1 MGRVD
6 AGGSRGC
13 PEPLWV
19 TGSFPAR
26 GDPARAFPPRTPPG
40 YLFSGD
46 GGSPRFTR
54 LEQSVFLLPGMGCTA
69 TVARERNST
78 LRDSMRYT
86 LGQAAKAVGKSKST
100 LSRAIKKGK
109 ISAEHDAHG
118 QFAIDPA
125 ELHRVYPAT
134 EQGNDCAANDT
145 SHHAT
150 PSNGIMQRV
159 EIAALERENALLR
172 EMLGREKEISRGLEQ
187 DRDHWRQQAT
197 TLLTD
202 QRGTAPQKPVEG
214 RWARAW
220 GIWRGKA

>member
-1 MGRVD
+1 
-6 AGGSRGC
+6 
-13 PEPLWV
+13 
-19 TGSFPAR
+19 
-26 GDPARAFPPRTPPG
+26 
-40 YLFSGD
+40 
-46 GGSPRFTR
+46 
-54 LEQSVFLLPGMGCTA
+54 
-69 TVARERNST
+69 
-78 LRDSMRYT
+78 MRYT

-145 SHHAT
+145 GHHAT
-150 PSNGIMQRV
+150 PSNGTMQRV

-202 QRGTAPQKPVEG
+202 QRATAPKKAAEG
-214 RWARAW
+214 LLARAW
-220 GIWRGKA
+220 GFLRGKA